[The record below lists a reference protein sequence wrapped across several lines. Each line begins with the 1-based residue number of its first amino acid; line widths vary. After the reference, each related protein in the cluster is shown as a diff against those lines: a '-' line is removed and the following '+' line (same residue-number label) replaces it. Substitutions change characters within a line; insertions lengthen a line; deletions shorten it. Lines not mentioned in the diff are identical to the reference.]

1 MSSLT
6 VEFFFFGGFV
16 SAGLSFGIAYL
27 MLASFRTIRSEYLL
41 GFPIGFTLLG
51 FSNAFFG
58 LAYLM
63 PFLEGVT
70 SWFYLLLDCYGF
82 AFLAFTYFF
91 RKSSFTSATRGPR
104 RWYFLL
110 ALSAAVVVV
119 AVLLSTS
126 LLPEFQEVDGFF
138 RVVNLVFI
146 GYMIY
151 CLNRALKAEAELSSV
166 VLGFTFLAIEQYS
179 LLLWVLDRGFDWAF
193 LFAQLVRIAGLAILV
208 AFIIREFG
216 RA

>member
-1 MSSLT
+1 MDSLT
-6 VEFFFFGGFV
+6 AGFFFFGGFV
-16 SAGLSFGIAYL
+16 SAGLAFGIAYL
-27 MLASFRTIRSEYLL
+27 MLASFRTVRSEYLL

-91 RKSSFTSATRGPR
+91 RKSSLTSATSGPR

-110 ALSAAVVVV
+110 AISAAVVVL
-119 AVLLSTS
+119 AVFLSTS
-126 LLPEFQEVDGFF
+126 FLPSFREVDGFF
-138 RVVNLVFI
+138 RVVNLVFV

-151 CLNRALKAEAELSSV
+151 SLNRALKKEAELSSV
-166 VLGFTFLAIEQYS
+166 VLGFTFLAIDQYS

-193 LFAQLVRIAGLAILV
+193 VFAQLIRIAGLAILV
-208 AFIIREFG
+208 AFIIREFR

>member
-51 FSNAFFG
+51 FSYASFG

-63 PFLEGVT
+63 PFLGIVA

-91 RKSSFTSATRGPR
+91 RKSSFTSATSGPR

-110 ALSAAVVVV
+110 AISAAVVVL
-119 AVLLSTS
+119 AVFLSTS
-126 LLPEFQEVDGFF
+126 FLPSFREVDGFF
-138 RVVNLVFI
+138 RVINLVFV

-151 CLNRALKAEAELSSV
+151 SLNRALKTEAELSSV
-166 VLGFTFLAIEQYS
+166 VLGFTFLAIDQYS

-193 LFAQLVRIAGLAILV
+193 VFAQLIRIAGLAILV
-208 AFIIREFG
+208 AFIIREFR